1 MKRRAARSLHHAF
14 AAVDS
19 LHRRFLTRPAILAW
33 CIRVAIIWVVS
44 LPLALRAIR
53 VLERLQSAAP
63 PALVAYFF
71 ALVIAKASLLVLLGR
86 ALDRTQARPVQL
98 QA

>member
-1 MKRRAARSLHHAF
+1 MDLI
-14 AAVDS
+14 
-19 LHRRFLTRPAILAW
+19 HRRFLTRSAILTW

-63 PALVAYFF
+63 PALVAFF
-71 ALVIAKASLLVLLGR
+71 FVLVIAKASLLVLLSR
-86 ALDRTQARPVQL
+86 ALDRVQTRAVQL
-98 QA
+98 QG

>member
-1 MKRRAARSLHHAF
+1 VF

-19 LHRRFLTRPAILAW
+19 LHRRFLSRPALVTW

-44 LPLALRAIR
+44 LPLAMRAIR

-63 PALVAYFF
+63 PALVAFF
-71 ALVIAKASLLVLLGR
+71 FVLVIAKAALLVLLGR
-86 ALDRTQARPVQL
+86 AHDRVRARAVQL
-98 QA
+98 PG